1 MTYILYKTTNLV
13 NGKYYIGVTNG
24 NNPHYKGSGT
34 ALLEAIKIYG
44 SKNFKRETLE
54 VFESEVDAFSR
65 EEEIVNE
72 DFVKNRD
79 TYNIKVG
86 GKGGHG
92 QLKTEEHRKNIS
104 DSIKKKINSGEL
116 KSNGGRKPAMDNDKL
131 FEIVAQF
138 GIKKAA
144 VMLNLTYYQ
153 CRDRYYRAKNARVVE
168 SEYTTDLKSVAARIE
183 GSSPSSR
190 TN

>member
-24 NNPHYKGSGT
+24 NNFHYKGSGT
-34 ALLEAIKIYG
+34 ALLEAIKLYG
-44 SKNFKRETLE
+44 HKNFKRETLE
-54 VFESEVDAFSR
+54 VFESERDAFRR
-65 EEEIVNE
+65 EAEIVNE

-86 GKGGHG
+86 GKGGYG

-104 DSIKKKINSGEL
+104 ESIKKKLNSGEL
-116 KSNGGRKPAMDNDKL
+116 KSNGGRKTAMDNDKL

-138 GIKKAA
+138 GIRKTA

-153 CRDRYYRAKNARVVE
+153 CRDRFYRAKKMREWRNR
-168 SEYTTDLKSVAARIE
+168 
-183 GSSPSSR
+183 
-190 TN
+190 